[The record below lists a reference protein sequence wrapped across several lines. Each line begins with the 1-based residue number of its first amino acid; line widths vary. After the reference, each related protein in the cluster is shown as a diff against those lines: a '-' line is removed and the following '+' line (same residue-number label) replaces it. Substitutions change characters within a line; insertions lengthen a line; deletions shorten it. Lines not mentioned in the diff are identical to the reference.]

1 VNGGDC
7 GNSHCPATSRPGGKA
22 PRQGKAGSQETLV
35 NKKIVGSFHAAF
47 AAPRIGLKGLFM
59 KRRCLVFFSVFLCL
73 FCACRGQ
80 DKEKDSAAEADIQT
94 SRFSITHARLFGI
107 TWLEKGA
114 KLVRDG
120 HDRETLLVPRGAE
133 IPEGYDNIPVV
144 RTPVEKGFFMSTTYV
159 GLLDALGDEAL
170 FDTVGAVITPVED
183 WTTAG
188 IIERMSSGKIL
199 HIPWSGMG
207 QAGDIE
213 GVVRL
218 RPDVIFSGP
227 DDQGSIVAYAES
239 GAINF
244 PYVVISEYLEE
255 TGEAM
260 LEWIKFIAAF
270 YNLDAEADA
279 VYTQKLARMTELREK
294 AAAIPQES
302 RPVVATGSQWMGIV
316 YMSGAESRGALELAA
331 AGGLNAFAEIPGK
344 GSTRVNLEEFVQKG
358 KDADILLYTS
368 MISYLP
374 DKQALFAESPLFAEF
389 KAFKNDRVYVLSK
402 GYFMNSAQ
410 VDVKFEDLTAILHP
424 ELFPERELTFY
435 VKLPDAASQ

>member
-1 VNGGDC
+1 
-7 GNSHCPATSRPGGKA
+7 
-22 PRQGKAGSQETLV
+22 
-35 NKKIVGSFHAAF
+35 
-47 AAPRIGLKGLFM
+47 M
-59 KRRCLVFFSVFLCL
+59 KFKSLVFFSVFLCL
-73 FCACRGQ
+73 LCACRGKDQ
-80 DKEKDSAAEADIQT
+80 EKDSAAAELQT
-94 SRFSITHARLFGI
+94 SRFSVTHARLFGI
-107 TWLEKGA
+107 TWLENGA

-144 RTPVEKGFFMSTTYV
+144 RTPIEKGFFMSTTYV
-159 GLLDALGDEAL
+159 GLLDALGKEAL

-183 WTTAG
+183 WTTEG
-188 IIERMSSGKIL
+188 IVERMKSGKTL
-199 HIPWSGMG
+199 HIPWGGMG

-213 GVVRL
+213 GVTRL
-218 RPDVIFSGP
+218 KPDVIFSGP
-227 DDQGSIVAYAES
+227 DDQGSIIVYAES
-239 GAINF
+239 GAIQF
-244 PYVVISEYLEE
+244 PYVVVSEYLEE

-279 VYTQKLARMTELREK
+279 VYAQKLARMTELREK
-294 AAAIPQES
+294 AAAVPQENK
-302 RPVVATGSQWMGIV
+302 PVVATGSQWMGIV

-374 DKQALFAESPLFAEF
+374 DKQALLAESPLFAEF
-389 KAFKNDRVYVLSK
+389 RAFKNDRVYVLSK
-402 GYFMNSAQ
+402 GYYINSAQ

-424 ELFPERELTFY
+424 ELFPGRDLTFY
-435 VKLPDAASQ
+435 VKLPDTASQ